1 MKTKKADENYMFNFI
16 KDIIDKHGPR
26 APGSQAELDAT
37 EDIKNQLKDLGS
49 DEVFVDDFKMAP
61 AAYPEGFV
69 RIPVLFIIICLVSYP
84 FIPLLTP
91 ILLILSLL
99 VFFIEFPMMKEFID
113 PLFRKKLSKNVF
125 GKVKPNGETKKI
137 VIVGGHTD
145 SANFFPLF
153 QKTRR
158 SILKYVFGSIGIM
171 VVFIIIAVFT
181 VLVQFF
187 GNALFLSFFSMIS
200 IGGFP
205 IYLNIP
211 YFIILCLQPF
221 PVFYTLLQTQF
232 FTDTV
237 PGANDNLSG
246 VAISMGLANWIK
258 NNNKKY
264 KNIELWLG
272 TFGSEE
278 SGQRGSKAFVKK
290 YGDELGILKNSFTLV
305 PESVGVSDV
314 IGFIT
319 AEQMHFVEHSKELVR
334 RFEEAYKACLVMIAL
349 SGEKFCKMG
358 ASAQDFAGSD
368 AMRFSEKG
376 YEAISFIGGDKDD
389 HWPLNYHSH
398 TDTAEN
404 IRPAPMRYLL
414 EVILVFLDKLDKDLE
429 GN

>member
-1 MKTKKADENYMFNFI
+1 MKTKKDDENYMFNFI
-16 KDIIDKHGPR
+16 KDIVDKHGPR

-37 EDIKNQLKDLGS
+37 EDIKNQLNDLGS
-49 DEVFVDDFKMAP
+49 DEVFVDDFYMSP
-61 AAYPEGFV
+61 GAYPQGFV
-69 RIPVLFIIICLVSYP
+69 KIPVLCLIICLISYLFVP
-84 FIPLLTP
+84 IITP
-91 ILLILSLL
+91 ILTVFSLL
-99 VFFIEFPMMKEFID
+99 VFFIEFPMMKQFID
-113 PLFRKKLSKNVF
+113 PLFKKKLSKNVF
-125 GKVKPNGETKKI
+125 GKIKPKGETKKI

-145 SANFFPLF
+145 SANYFPLF

-158 SILKYVFGSIGIM
+158 SILKYVFGSIGLWVGFMLIAI
-171 VVFIIIAVFT
+171 VTFIAQLVGDPFLLLFFSWVSLGPIPIYINWFYIAV
-181 VLVQFF
+181 LCY
-187 GNALFLSFFSMIS
+187 S
-200 IGGFP
+200 P
-205 IYLNIP
+205 
-211 YFIILCLQPF
+211 FI
-221 PVFYTLLQTQF
+221 FYTLFNTQF

-246 VAISMGLANWIK
+246 VAIALGLANWIK

-264 KNIELWLG
+264 NNIELWCG

-278 SGQRGSKAFVKK
+278 AGQRGSGAFVKK
-290 YGDELGILKNSFTLV
+290 YGEELGILKNSFTLV
-305 PESVGVSDV
+305 PESVGVADV

-398 TDTAEN
+398 TDIPEN